1 MAVVIYIVVG
11 FFGVMFA
18 AFSLTGLNPKLK

>member
-1 MAVVIYIVVG
+1 MAVVVYVVVG

-18 AFSLTGLNPKLK
+18 AFSLVGLESKPK

>member
-1 MAVVIYIVVG
+1 MSMVVYLVVG

-18 AFSLTGLNPKLK
+18 AFSLVGLESKTK

>member
-1 MAVVIYIVVG
+1 MSMVVYLVVG

-18 AFSLTGLNPKLK
+18 AFSFAGLESKQK